1 MAPVCCDPVC
11 GSGWRLF
18 SIQTDVPM
26 SDGGLRRPLERARV
40 RIEDRRQIGFPT
52 DALLDALL
60 TWDHHRHGWLWRAVD
75 HILRIEGA
83 ESTSVVVE
91 ARRQASG
98 DPERMVFDVQHVA
111 AAIIHYCWREHIP
124 VPRSARK
131 EVKLTAEGAVLLLS
145 HSIAR

>member
-1 MAPVCCDPVC
+1 MALPCCDPVR
-11 GSGWRLF
+11 GRWWRLF

-26 SDGGLRRPLERARV
+26 SDGGQRRPLERARV
-40 RIEDRRQIGFPT
+40 RIEDRRQLGFPK
-52 DALLDALL
+52 DALLEALL

-75 HILRIEGA
+75 HTLCIEGA
-83 ESTSVVVE
+83 QSTSVVVE
-91 ARRQASG
+91 ARRLASS
-98 DPERMVFDVQHVA
+98 DPERMAFDVQHVA

-145 HSIAR
+145 QSIAR